1 MTEAPNPNK
10 IAGYQNLVNIFDG
23 EFFSNIQYF
32 LHNLEDVGALAQLND
47 AELIA
52 VLRSKLKGPALQFF
66 IDDSVLLKETK
77 FQNIKAHL
85 VKKFENKTTLSHRQQ
100 QFSNCRQNPGES
112 VRSYST
118 RVSNLTTNYFGVE
131 NTSKK
136 DAGPIV
142 DQTKLAKFLEGLQ
155 PPIKRLVLT
164 RNPTTFDGAVE
175 LALLDELNSQ
185 LTCNNGETPNASSDT
200 PQPINTLENKLTEF
214 LAEQAKVS
222 NQVIGAL
229 ADNLQKINIHKS
241 TPRRNQRQFLNQWQ
255 TCTICGRNNHN
266 VSQCFFMNAPR
277 GRNPHFYNRTS
288 HPRTFPHTSY
298 PSHASSPAA
307 GSNSR
312 FPQASDVLAIDFS
325 IQNMPNTAPRQNFP
339 LNYRGGR

>member
-23 EFFSNIQYF
+23 ELFSNIHYF
-32 LHNLEDVGALAQLND
+32 INNLEEVGALSQWND
-47 AELIA
+47 AEHIA

-66 IDDSVLLKETK
+66 IDDPVLLKEK
-77 FQNIKAHL
+77 NFQNIKTHL
-85 VKKFENKTTLSHRQQ
+85 IKIFENKTTLSHRQQ

-131 NTSKK
+131 NASKK

-155 PPIKRLVLT
+155 PTIKRLVLT
-164 RNPTTFDGAVE
+164 RNPASFDEAVE
-175 LALLDELNSQ
+175 LALLDELNSE
-185 LTCNNGETPNASSDT
+185 LTNNSDAPSNISPDT
-200 PQPINTLENKLTEF
+200 PHPINSLENKLTEF
-214 LAEQAKVS
+214 LTKQAEVT

-229 ADNLQKINIHKS
+229 AENLQKINIHE
-241 TPRRNQRQFLNQWQ
+241 TRPRQNRRQSPNQWQ
-255 TCTICGRNNHN
+255 SCTLCGRTNHH
-266 VSQCFFMNAPR
+266 VSQCFFRNTRPN
-277 GRNPHFYNRTS
+277 RNPQFYNRT
-288 HPRTFPHTSY
+288 PHLRNF
-298 PSHASSPAA
+298 
-307 GSNSR
+307 SNSSR
-312 FPQASDVLAIDFS
+312 ALPPAERSYSRLPQPPYLPAIDFPTQDRS
-325 IQNMPNTAPRQNFP
+325 NTAPRQIRP